1 MGLIILLRSIHS
13 PRRLLKGGED
23 LLKFVS
29 FQQDTEQT
37 QIGGMNVGGVT
48 IQGQGLL
55 RITMTGALGQLTEI
69 YLKKGYYHP
78 EHKHIDEESIGYV
91 VKGHLIM
98 GIGSQEYVLRDG
110 DSWCHPDGV
119 FHWTRAVEDTYAL
132 EMHCP
137 PRPIKSYDR

>member
-69 YLKKGYYHP
+69 YLKKGSFNY
-78 EHKHIDEESIGYV
+78 GN
-91 VKGHLIM
+91 
-98 GIGSQEYVLRDG
+98 R
-110 DSWCHPDGV
+110 
-119 FHWTRAVEDTYAL
+119 F
-132 EMHCP
+132 
-137 PRPIKSYDR
+137 PRIRVT